1 MATTEDDE
9 VSAYFWHG
17 EEAVC
22 VLGGGLKT
30 LVIKENKHKIN
41 EVQLHTTWSELVLD
55 MLTQRPQVLSNK
67 ERPDWI

>member
-30 LVIKENKHKIN
+30 LVMKENKHKIN
-41 EVQLHTTWSELVLD
+41 EVQLHTT
-55 MLTQRPQVLSNK
+55 
-67 ERPDWI
+67 